1 MARPRVVVA
10 IVAGPG
16 RDTELAEELADALPG
31 RLGERFGGVDWE
43 VQVVPAGTA
52 DPAADAGELLAAVR
66 RRLLEEGWDLGI
78 GLTDL
83 PLRSGR
89 RPVSA
94 HASAAHGVGLVSIP
108 ALGAVGVRRRLLR
121 AVTHLVEGLL
131 GESVG
136 EREPPGRQARMT
148 GRLRELSSPLGRA
161 RVRDDGT
168 VGFVSAVLRGNLRLL
183 VGMIRANE
191 PSKIVVRLSAALL
204 GSLGTAAISLASSN
218 IWQLADGMTWPRLLG
233 LGLLSVVGTGSAL
246 VLAHGLWERAPRPEA
261 RERVMLF
268 NLATTATLALGV
280 MVLYLALFGISLAGG
295 AALIPPHEFARQV
308 GHPVGAGDYARLA
321 WLVASLA
328 TIGGALGSLVDSDD
342 AVREAAYRRRS
353 DARTETRLDEQDHG
367 NGRAERD
374 DQSAERARG

>member
-1 MARPRVVVA
+1 MARDRVLVA

-16 RDTELAEELADALPG
+16 RDTDLAEGLADALPA
-31 RLGERFGGVDWE
+31 RLGERFPDVAWE
-43 VQVVPAGTA
+43 LRVAPVRAA
-52 DPAADAGELLAAVR
+52 DPTADAGELLRAVR
-66 RRLLEEGWDLGI
+66 RRLLAEGWDLGI

-94 HASAAHGVGLVSIP
+94 HVSAAHGVGLVSVP

-136 EREPPGRQARMT
+136 ERERAGRHARMSA
-148 GRLRELSSPLGRA
+148 RLHELSSPLGHA

-191 PSKIVVRLSAALL
+191 PSKIIVRLSAALI

-233 LGLLSVVGTGSAL
+233 LGVLSVVGTCFAL

-261 RERVMLF
+261 RERVVLF
-268 NLATTATLALGV
+268 NLATAATLALGV
-280 MVLYLALFGISLAGG
+280 MVLYLALLLISVAGG
-295 AALIPPHEFARQV
+295 ALLIPPHEFDAQV

-328 TIGGALGSLVDSDD
+328 TIGGALGSMVDSDD
-342 AVREAAYRRRS
+342 AVREAAYRREA
-353 DARTETRLDEQDHG
+353 DERTEAALDEQDDG
-367 NGRAERD
+367 DDDAERD
-374 DQSAERARG
+374 DDPAQRARR